1 MKAAY
6 VDSSCLVAIALNEPG
21 SGDLAASLEGFDRLL
36 TSNLLEAEFRSA
48 LAREGV
54 AANTGAD
61 LLTWITWV
69 LPDRPLHDE
78 ITRVL
83 TTANTRGA
91 DLWHLAS
98 ALYLVEDPS
107 DLAFYTLDQQQ
118 RGAAEQLGF
127 VCPT

>member
-6 VDSSCLVAIALNEPG
+6 VDSSCLVAIALDEPG
-21 SGDLAASLEGFDRLL
+21 SGDLAASLEGFDQLL
-36 TSNLLEAEFRSA
+36 SSNLLEAELRSA
-48 LAREGV
+48 LAREGIV
-54 AANTGAD
+54 AETD

-83 TTANTRGA
+83 TTAHTRGA

-107 DLAFYTLDQQQ
+107 DLAFYTLDQHQ
-118 RGAAEQLGF
+118 RGVAEKLGF